1 MKARSLA
8 LVVLFA
14 VVALTFGADPL
25 NEALQKGLLEEE
37 ANHNL
42 DAAIQAYQSAVS
54 QYDTQRQVAATALFR
69 IAECYRKQAKT
80 NEAAAFY
87 QRVVRDFS
95 DQTKLAELSRPHVP
109 KPVHTVAGPQKR
121 KSRTEL
127 QVLAEE
133 FQRQTEEPRRRMD
146 QARKEAERLGE
157 EIATAQ
163 RETVNV
169 QLTLASVRQSE
180 TPEALAVDIPDEQYR
195 IPKSLYE
202 THVVLKGGAPQTDEE
217 RKVEGERLR
226 QQMRAWLTLV
236 YVPRQLAIMDLTDK
250 KVDRLLQRRDQAEV
264 LVREVQ
270 LHIRDQL
277 AKLQT
282 QHELTPDEARMVE
295 TGKIEGRF
303 DLLDFPQPATGA
315 QSDIG
320 MPAQT
325 ASVGQPDLVRLLELE
340 RRKAEA
346 DYEAV
351 ATRLAEYRKLG
362 GNELRQ
368 VLLTSSG
375 DVLLTSLTDTLLRTE
390 QKVAQLFPVL
400 GADHPDL
407 RQHVEAVNKVREQ
420 IKERVQGYLTGLD
433 TQAKA
438 LKARADRLEKDVVS
452 ARRREIV
459 ESPAPPEPSAAT
471 EEEAKEIQRIK
482 ALVRSSPDLINAKD
496 GSGDAPLHKAA
507 VSGQLAVAGFLLA
520 NGAEVNS
527 PGNRGESPSHRAAQ
541 GGHKAMIELLLASGA
556 SVNAA
561 DRQGETP
568 LHEAAARGFHAVAQ
582 VLLDNGAE
590 VNARDSDSLTPLH
603 RASWSGHLPVVQML
617 IVRGGDVNARLNRP
631 KSQHRF
637 DQEVLLDDDT
647 PLHLAIRHGH
657 QSAAESLLAHGAD
670 LKPGPRGESPLA
682 SAVVGERL
690 AIAAL
695 ILQRQQDSG
704 IKDASLDSLLHWSL
718 QPGGQYPGYPPSGY
732 PKPPLVEMAKVLF
745 AHGADVNA
753 EDPAG
758 DPALMK
764 AVRLRN
770 LELVRLL
777 LEKKAAVNA
786 QTADGETALHYVAA
800 VGSKEMVE
808 LLLAHGADVSIM
820 NKSGQTPLALAVG
833 RRQRNALPSVP
844 VVLRQPSPPTSP
856 PDTRLEIVD
865 LLRKHGAKE

>member
-1 MKARSLA
+1 
-8 LVVLFA
+8 
-14 VVALTFGADPL
+14 
-25 NEALQKGLLEEE
+25 
-37 ANHNL
+37 
-42 DAAIQAYQSAVS
+42 
-54 QYDTQRQVAATALFR
+54 
-69 IAECYRKQAKT
+69 
-80 NEAAAFY
+80 
-87 QRVVRDFS
+87 
-95 DQTKLAELSRPHVP
+95 
-109 KPVHTVAGPQKR
+109 
-121 KSRTEL
+121 
-127 QVLAEE
+127 
-133 FQRQTEEPRRRMD
+133 
-146 QARKEAERLGE
+146 
-157 EIATAQ
+157 
-163 RETVNV
+163 
-169 QLTLASVRQSE
+169 
-180 TPEALAVDIPDEQYR
+180 
-195 IPKSLYE
+195 
-202 THVVLKGGAPQTDEE
+202 
-217 RKVEGERLR
+217 
-226 QQMRAWLTLV
+226 
-236 YVPRQLAIMDLTDK
+236 
-250 KVDRLLQRRDQAEV
+250 
-264 LVREVQ
+264 
-270 LHIRDQL
+270 
-277 AKLQT
+277 
-282 QHELTPDEARMVE
+282 
-295 TGKIEGRF
+295 
-303 DLLDFPQPATGA
+303 
-315 QSDIG
+315 
-320 MPAQT
+320 
-325 ASVGQPDLVRLLELE
+325 
-340 RRKAEA
+340 
-346 DYEAV
+346 
-351 ATRLAEYRKLG
+351 
-362 GNELRQ
+362 
-368 VLLTSSG
+368 
-375 DVLLTSLTDTLLRTE
+375 
-390 QKVAQLFPVL
+390 
-400 GADHPDL
+400 
-407 RQHVEAVNKVREQ
+407 
-420 IKERVQGYLTGLD
+420 
-433 TQAKA
+433 
-438 LKARADRLEKDVVS
+438 
-452 ARRREIV
+452 
-459 ESPAPPEPSAAT
+459 
-471 EEEAKEIQRIK
+471 
-482 ALVRSSPDLINAKD
+482 
-496 GSGDAPLHKAA
+496 
-507 VSGQLAVAGFLLA
+507 
-520 NGAEVNS
+520 
-527 PGNRGESPSHRAAQ
+527 
-541 GGHKAMIELLLASGA
+541 MIELLLASGA